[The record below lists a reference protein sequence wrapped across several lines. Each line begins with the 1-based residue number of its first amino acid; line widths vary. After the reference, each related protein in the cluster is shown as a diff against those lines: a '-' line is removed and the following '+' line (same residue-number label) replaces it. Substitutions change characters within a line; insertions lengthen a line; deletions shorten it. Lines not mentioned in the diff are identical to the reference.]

1 MGNWGPTLHAHSA
14 TGKGAAWLQVSGEHV
29 LGGTGTLY
37 MESSWVLGYQGTPDK
52 HQRPWALRGAGQTT
66 QHTAKGQIH
75 TPSLRV
81 RLPLGDSA
89 PLGHVLSG
97 HTKATLSAPWL
108 AQRNSNPH
116 S

>member
-1 MGNWGPTLHAHSA
+1 MGNWGPTLHAHPA

-97 HTKATLSAPWL
+97 HTKATPSAPWL
-108 AQRNSNPH
+108 AQKNSNTH